1 MLSITGS
8 TPFRMSAAERMKTLT
23 EVTENEVVDDIEQ
36 DEATDEATE
45 ALDPVE
51 LDLLGVLAGRDLPQ
65 DVKVISVDEAGA
77 YALNK
82 IDKEIRKGEILT
94 ASGEND
100 ELKAGLAELYES
112 RDKLLES
119 LKGSSYSF
127 AFRGILR
134 SVRDNILEEAY
145 KEFPEHKGKSAD
157 AKAKVDKD
165 RDKFYRNTLIAAHL
179 RSIEDQNGAK
189 FTNVTPEY
197 VEDLFKALPE
207 YAVEQIQVAV
217 AELST
222 GTRSGFESAAKE
234 NAFLS

>member
-1 MLSITGS
+1 MS
-8 TPFRMSAAERMKTLT
+8 TAERMKTLT

-36 DEATDEATE
+36 DEATD

-100 ELKAGLAELYES
+100 ELKVGLAELYES

-127 AFRGILR
+127 TFRGILR
-134 SVRDNILEEAY
+134 SDRDNILEEAY
-145 KEFPEHKGKSAD
+145 KEFPEHKGKSAE

-189 FTNVTPEY
+189 YTNVTPEY
-197 VEDLFKALPE
+197 VENLFKALPD
-207 YAVEQIQVAV
+207 YATEQIQVAV
-217 AELST
+217 GELSS